1 MCDRLQDV
9 FLYFRYLVENLAEV
23 DSRKYLAFY
32 RFDDLQQNMIR
43 SRTGFQ
49 ILVVSSYTMC
59 IYHPTRWSG
68 LELEFILFADKSLGV
83 RKLLSLSRAVT

>member
-1 MCDRLQDV
+1 MCNRLQVV

-32 RFDDLQQNMIR
+32 HFDDLQQLIW
-43 SRTGFQ
+43 SRAGFQ
-49 ILVVSSYTMC
+49 ILVVSSFTMC
-59 IYHPTRWSG
+59 ICHRTRWSG